1 MYDQVIKGD
10 DSGLHP
16 SSMHFIEHPQSF
28 SHLSCFFT
36 TRDQGNFVPVSVTGS
51 RQHEIFHVDERYSDL
66 KIVDSVS
73 YDVVC
78 SAMDKRERSEGR
90 DRHHSAIGGGDLFE
104 CEGGPRQRL
113 VWQRCDGGQPQR
125 AGMGD
130 EGSQL
135 WRRWSAR

>member
-28 SHLSCFFT
+28 SHLSCFST
-36 TRDQGNFVPVSVTGS
+36 TRDQGKFVPVSVTGS
-51 RQHEIFHVDERYSDL
+51 RQHEIFHVDERYLDL
-66 KIVDSVS
+66 KFVTGVL
-73 YDVVC
+73 YGVVC
-78 SAMDKRERSEGR
+78 SAMDKRERSGGR

-113 VWQRCDGGQPQR
+113 VWKRNEPAWATRAVSYGGDGLR
-125 AGMGD
+125 GD
-130 EGSQL
+130 GDH
-135 WRRWSAR
+135 